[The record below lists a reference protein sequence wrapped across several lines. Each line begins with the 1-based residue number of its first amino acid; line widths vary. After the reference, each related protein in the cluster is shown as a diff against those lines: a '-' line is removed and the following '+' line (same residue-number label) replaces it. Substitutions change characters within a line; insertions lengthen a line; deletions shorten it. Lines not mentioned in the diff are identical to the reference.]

1 MNEEFYISLVSE
13 VFDGYSEV
21 DFMGRQMFIKHFS
34 VRDQRHIQRVYEK
47 YKNTAINR
55 GVETEAQILKR
66 LKDDG
71 IWLEEDDLKIEML
84 LSEIKNLKNTQKN
97 LFIPSQRE
105 AMQKDI
111 REKNIEI
118 FQLEK
123 NRREIVGQTA
133 EGYASSR
140 SSQEMLKY
148 FIFDGPDLK
157 NKILTDE
164 EFDELDDNDFLKLNS
179 IHSDVMS
186 KMSEENL
193 QHAVLRPF
201 FGMYLSQ
208 CENIGTFYGK
218 PVIDLSAYQMKLA
231 LFAKMFFN
239 IFQHVDDIPDN
250 IRDDPEKLLMFSES
264 QRNKGSSKKFI
275 KDDADATAIF
285 GANREDMKSLAS
297 DKDANAVVSLSEE
310 LKKSGGKLNMEQI
323 IKMAGH

>member
-1 MNEEFYISLVSE
+1 VNEEFYISLVSE

-34 VRDQRHIQRVYEK
+34 VRDQRHIQRIYEK

-55 GVETEAQILKR
+55 GVETETQILKR

-71 IWLEEDDLKIEML
+71 IWSEEDDLKIQVL
-84 LSEIKNLKNTQKN
+84 SSEIKNLKDTQKN
-97 LFIPSQRE
+97 LFIPSQKE

-111 REKNIEI
+111 NNKSFEI
-118 FQLEK
+118 YELEK
-123 NRREIVGQTA
+123 KRREIVGQTA
-133 EGYASSR
+133 EGYAASR

-164 EFDELDDNDFLKLNS
+164 EFDELDDKDFFKLNS
-179 IHSDVMS
+179 IHSEIIS

-201 FGMYLSQ
+201 FSMYLSQ
-208 CENIGTFYGK
+208 CENIGSFYGK
-218 PVIDLSAYQMKLA
+218 PVIDLSVYQMKLA
-231 LFAKMFFN
+231 LFARMFFN
-239 IFQHVDDIPDN
+239 IFQNVDDIPDN

-264 QRNKGSSKKFI
+264 QRNSGASKKFI

-285 GANREDMKSLAS
+285 GATSEDMKTLTSN
-297 DKDANAVVSLSEE
+297 KDSGNSVSLSDE